1 MQNKGFVQTLIHG
14 TDFDHTSLNALQKVT
29 LRAVVMSFLFFGL
42 VAIEGMIMRMVQTG
56 PDNPLPRM
64 FNHPEHYFSIMTV
77 HPIVGIFGSTYQL
90 VFAAFMF
97 LVPYLTKKP
106 LYSVKLAN
114 AVWLLI
120 TIGTALAWIAAFI
133 WQYAPLYTLYWPL
146 PADTEQF
153 KLIGGVVFVVGVAL
167 IMIGTIGFIY
177 NIYATIFA
185 RVGVHKNK
193 TTKELLISGFG
204 IDGLM
209 NLLHKL
215 TGKPPYSKE
224 PALSLPVV
232 AIFRG
237 TVDTFLDAIVIL
249 AAGILVLVY
258 LLADAGG
265 LSWNVHAVDSLL
277 YKNFFWWGLDLVAD
291 GLVLIYVAGS
301 WYLLATI
308 ITGQK
313 LFMENVA
320 RAALLLELFVS
331 WMVWSHHLLADQPQ
345 PEMMKLISGEMVTA
359 FELLTQGLALFIT
372 LVTLWKA
379 RPLKMSPELA
389 YLLGGLIGFGLAV
402 PAGIIQA
409 DMGMNRVLHN
419 TQWISFAHFHI
430 ALIVGLYMTLY
441 SALYVL
447 WPLVT
452 NKTTMFS
459 KKLTWAHFWLYL
471 IGGVGMGAFAGM
483 AGLDGMLRRH
493 LYVDGEFNTMM
504 ILAAVFG
511 TMVLVAW
518 ILFLFNIVMSVGLKG
533 LIGIFLPAKDPSAS
547 YGLDPE
553 EEAELAPES
562 VPAKG

>member
-1 MQNKGFVQTLIHG
+1 MSLMNG
-14 TDFDHTSLNALQKVT
+14 TNFDHKSLNALQKVT

-42 VAIEGMIMRMVQTG
+42 VAIEGMIMRLVLTG
-56 PDNPLPRM
+56 PNNPLPEM
-64 FNHPEHYFSIMTV
+64 FSKPDHYFSIMTA

-97 LVPYLTKKP
+97 LVPFLTKKP

-120 TIGTALAWIAAFI
+120 TIGTALAWFAAFA
-133 WQYAPLYTLYWPL
+133 WHYAPLYTLYWPL

-153 KLIGGVVFVVGVAL
+153 KLIGGIVFIVGVAL
-167 IMIGTIGFIY
+167 IMVGTLGFIY

-185 RVGVHKNK
+185 RVGVHKDK

-204 IDGLM
+204 IDGML
-209 NLLHKL
+209 NLWNKL
-215 TGKPPYSKE
+215 RGKQPYSKE
-224 PALSLPVV
+224 PALALPVV

-249 AAGILVLVY
+249 GAGILVLVY
-258 LLADAGG
+258 LVFDASGHP
-265 LSWNVHAVDSLL
+265 LNVASVDALL

-301 WYLLATI
+301 WYLLATL

-320 RAALLLELFVS
+320 RAALMLELLVS
-331 WMVWSHHLLADQPQ
+331 WMVWSHHLLGDQGQ

-379 RPLKMSPELA
+379 RPLKMTMELK
-389 YLLGGLIGFGLAV
+389 YLLGGMLGFGLAI
-402 PAGIIQA
+402 PAAIIQA

-419 TQWISFAHFHI
+419 TQWIIMAHVHI

-447 WPLVT
+447 WPIVT
-452 NKTTMFS
+452 NNTKLWSS
-459 KKLTWAHFWLYL
+459 KLSNVHFWMYL
-471 IGGVGMGAFAGM
+471 IGGIGMGAFGGM

-493 LYVDGEFNTMM
+493 LYVNGEFNTYMVLAAICGSM
-504 ILAAVFG
+504 ILI
-511 TMVLVAW
+511 AW
-518 ILFLFNIVMSVGLKG
+518 AIFLFNIIMSVGIKG
-533 LIGIFLPAKDPSAS
+533 LIGIFLPAEDPTAS
-547 YGLDPE
+547 YGIEPE
-553 EEAELAPES
+553 VVAENH
-562 VPAKG
+562 KK

>member
-1 MQNKGFVQTLIHG
+1 MSFMKNLMDG
-14 TDFDHTSLNALQKVT
+14 TNFDHNSLNALQKVT
-29 LRAVVMSFLFFGL
+29 LRAVVASFLFYGL
-42 VAIEGMIMRMVQTG
+42 VALEGMIMRMVQVG
-56 PDNPLPRM
+56 PLAPIPEQ
-64 FNHPEHYFSIMTV
+64 FFHPDHYFSIMTV

-90 VFAAFMF
+90 VFAAFSF
-97 LVPYLTKKP
+97 LVPFLTKKP

-114 AVWLLI
+114 WTWGLI
-120 TIGTALAWIAAFI
+120 TGGTILAWLAAFF

-146 PADTEQF
+146 PADTQQF
-153 KLIGGVVFVVGVAL
+153 SAIGGIVFILGVAL
-167 IMIGTIGFIY
+167 IMLGTFGFIY

-204 IDGLM
+204 IDGML
-209 NLLHKL
+209 NLWHKL

-224 PALSLPVV
+224 PALALPVV

-249 AAGILVLVY
+249 SAGVLVLVY
-258 LLADAGG
+258 LIFDASGAP
-265 LSWNVHAVDSLL
+265 LNVATIDALL
-277 YKNFFWWGLDLVAD
+277 YKNYFWWGLDLVAD

-301 WYLLATI
+301 WYLLATL

-320 RAALLLELFVS
+320 RAALMLELLVS
-331 WMVWSHHLLADQPQ
+331 WMVWSHHLLADQGQ

-379 RPLKMSPELA
+379 RPLKMTPELK
-389 YLLGGLIGFGLAV
+389 YLLGGLVGFGLAV
-402 PAGIIQA
+402 PAAIIQA

-419 TQWISFAHFHI
+419 TQWIIGAHVHI

-441 SALYVL
+441 SAVFVL
-447 WPLVT
+447 WPIVT
-452 NKTTMFS
+452 NNT
-459 KKLTWAHFWLYL
+459 KLYSMKLVNTHYWLHL
-471 IGGVGMGAFAGM
+471 IGGIGMGAFMGM

-493 LYVDGEFNTMM
+493 LYVNGEFNTWM
-504 ILAAVFG
+504 ILAAICG
-511 TMVLVAW
+511 TMLLTAW
-518 ILFLFNIVMSVGLKG
+518 ALFLFNIIMSVGLKG
-533 LIGIFLPAKDPSAS
+533 LIGIFLPAKDKTAS
-547 YGLDPE
+547 YGIEPE
-553 EEAELAPES
+553 TVAENHK
-562 VPAKG
+562 V

>member
-1 MQNKGFVQTLIHG
+1 MSFMQNLMNG
-14 TDFDHTSLNALQKVT
+14 TNFDHESLNALQKVT

-42 VAIEGMIMRMVQTG
+42 VAIEGMIMRLVVTG
-56 PDNPLPRM
+56 PANPLPEM
-64 FNHPEHYFSIMTV
+64 FSHPEHYFSIMTV

-97 LVPYLTKKP
+97 LVPFLTKKP

-114 AVWLLI
+114 AVWILI
-120 TIGTALAWIAAFI
+120 TVGTALAWIAAFV

-146 PADTEQF
+146 PADTKQF
-153 KLIGGVVFVVGVAL
+153 SVVGGIVFIVGVAL
-167 IMIGTIGFIY
+167 IMVGTLGFIY

-185 RVGVHKNK
+185 RVGVHKDK

-204 IDGLM
+204 IDGML
-209 NLLHKL
+209 NLINKL
-215 TGKPPYSKE
+215 QGKPPYTKE
-224 PALSLPVV
+224 PALALPVV

-249 AAGILVLVY
+249 SAGVLVLVY
-258 LLADAGG
+258 LLFDASGHP
-265 LSWNVHAVDSLL
+265 LDVAAIDSLL
-277 YKNFFWWGLDLVAD
+277 YKNYFWWGLDLVAD

-301 WYLLATI
+301 WYLLATL

-320 RAALLLELFVS
+320 RAALMLELLVS
-331 WMVWSHHLLADQPQ
+331 WMVWSHHLLADQGQ

-379 RPLKMSPELA
+379 RPLKMTMELK
-389 YLLGGLIGFGLAV
+389 YLLGGLVGFGLAV
-402 PAGIIQA
+402 PAAIIQA

-419 TQWISFAHFHI
+419 TQWIIMAHVHI

-447 WPLVT
+447 WPIVT
-452 NKTTMFS
+452 NNTKLYSS
-459 KKLTWAHFWLYL
+459 KLSNVHFWLYL
-471 IGGVGMGAFAGM
+471 IGGIGMGAFGGM

-493 LYVDGEFNTMM
+493 LYVHGEFNTLM
-504 ILAAVFG
+504 ILAAICG

-518 ILFLFNIVMSVGLKG
+518 AVFLYNIVMSVGIKG

-547 YGLDPE
+547 YGIEPE
-553 EEAELAPES
+553 VVAENHK
-562 VPAKG
+562 V

>member
-1 MQNKGFVQTLIHG
+1 MSFVKTLVNG
-14 TDFDHTSLNALQKVT
+14 TDFDHNRLNALQKVT
-29 LRAVVMSFLFFGL
+29 LRAVVMSFLFYGL

-56 PDNPLPRM
+56 PSAPIPKM
-64 FNHPEHYFSIMTV
+64 FFEPDHYFSIMTV

-106 LYSVKLAN
+106 LYSIKLAN

-120 TIGTALAWIAAFI
+120 TIGTAMAWIAGFI

-153 KLIGGVVFVVGVAL
+153 KIVGGFVFVIGVAL
-167 IMIGTIGFIY
+167 IMIGTMGFIY

-204 IDGLM
+204 IDGLL
-209 NLLHKL
+209 NLIHKL

-249 AAGILVLVY
+249 SAGILVLVY
-258 LLADAGG
+258 LIAESTGFTWD
-265 LSWNVHAVDSLL
+265 VHAVDALL
-277 YKNFFWWGLDLVAD
+277 YKNWFWWGLDLVAD

-345 PEMMKLISGEMVTA
+345 PEMMKLVSGEMVTA

-389 YLLGGLIGFGLAV
+389 YLLGGLVGFGLAV

-419 TQWISFAHFHI
+419 TQWVSFAHFHI

-452 NKTTMFS
+452 NNTTLFS

-471 IGGVGMGAFAGM
+471 IGGIGMGALGGM

-493 LYVDGEFNTMM
+493 LYVNGEFNALMVG
-504 ILAAVFG
+504 AAIFG
-511 TMVLVAW
+511 SMVLIAW
-518 ILFLFNIVMSVGLKG
+518 FIFLFNIVMSVGLKG
-533 LIGIFLPAKDPSAS
+533 LVGIFMPAKDSTAS
-547 YGLDPE
+547 YGIEPE
-553 EEAELAPES
+553 PEPAP
-562 VPAKG
+562 VKA

>member
-1 MQNKGFVQTLIHG
+1 MENKSFKELLING
-14 TDFDHTSLNALQKVT
+14 TNFDADSLTALQKIT
-29 LRAVVMSFLFFGL
+29 LRAVVMSFVFFGL
-42 VAIEGMIMRMVQTG
+42 VALEGMIMRLVEMG
-56 PDNPLPRM
+56 PSNPLPKM
-64 FNHPEHYFSIMTV
+64 FSHPDHFFSIMTV

-106 LYSVKLAN
+106 LYSLKLAN
-114 AVWLLI
+114 FVWISI
-120 TIGTALAWIAAFI
+120 TLGTALAWLAGFI

-146 PADTEQF
+146 PADMKQF
-153 KLIGGVVFVVGVAL
+153 SLIGGFVFVIGVAL
-167 IMIGTIGFIY
+167 IMIGTLGFIY

-185 RVGVHKNK
+185 RTGVHKDK
-193 TTKELLISGFG
+193 TMKELLISGFG
-204 IDGLM
+204 IDGLL
-209 NLLHKL
+209 NLVYKL
-215 TGKPPYSKE
+215 LGKPPYSKE

-258 LLADAGG
+258 LVSYVTGF
-265 LSWNVHAVDSLL
+265 SWDVHAVDSLL

-308 ITGQK
+308 ITGKK

-379 RPLKMSPELA
+379 RPLKFTPPLA
-389 YLLGGLIGFGLAV
+389 YLLGGLVGFGLAV

-452 NKTTMFS
+452 NNTKLFS
-459 KKLTWAHFWLYL
+459 TKLTWAHYWLYL
-471 IGGVGMGAFAGM
+471 IGGIGMGAFAGM

-493 LYVDGEFNTMM
+493 LYVNGEFNTWM
-504 ILAAVFG
+504 ILAAIFG
-511 TMVLVAW
+511 SMVLIAW
-518 ILFLFNIVMSVGLKG
+518 FIFLANIVLSVGLKG
-533 LIGIFLPAKDPSAS
+533 LVGIFKPANNSIDYVEVK
-547 YGLDPE
+547 
-553 EEAELAPES
+553 
-562 VPAKG
+562 

>member
-1 MQNKGFVQTLIHG
+1 MSLMKNLIHG
-14 TDFDHTSLNALQKVT
+14 TDFDHTKLNALQKVT
-29 LRAVVMSFLFFGL
+29 LRAVVMSFLFYGL
-42 VAIEGMIMRMVQTG
+42 VAAEGMIMRLVQTG
-56 PDNPLPRM
+56 PSSPLPEM
-64 FNHPEHYFSIMTV
+64 FSKPDHYFSIMTV

-114 AVWLLI
+114 YVWLLI
-120 TIGTALAWIAAFI
+120 TIGTALAWLAAFFSH
-133 WQYAPLYTLYWPL
+133 YAPLYTLYWPL
-146 PADTEQF
+146 PADTTQF
-153 KLIGGVVFVVGVAL
+153 STIGGIVFIIGIAL
-167 IMIGTIGFIY
+167 IMIGTLGFIY

-185 RVGVHKNK
+185 RVGIHKNK

-204 IDGLM
+204 IDGML
-209 NLLHKL
+209 NLLYKL
-215 TGKPPYSKE
+215 MGKPPYSKE
-224 PALSLPVV
+224 PALALPVV

-249 AAGILVLVY
+249 GAGVLVLVY
-258 LLADAGG
+258 LVFNLAGHPLDVSAI
-265 LSWNVHAVDSLL
+265 SALL
-277 YKNFFWWGLDLVAD
+277 YKNYFWWGLDLVAD

-301 WYLLATI
+301 WYLLATL

-320 RAALLLELFVS
+320 RAALMLELLVS
-331 WMVWSHHLLADQPQ
+331 WMVWSHHLLSDQPQ

-379 RPLKMSPELA
+379 RPLKMTPPLA
-389 YLLGGLIGFGLAV
+389 YLLGGLVGFGLAV

-409 DMGMNRVLHN
+409 DMGLNRVLHN

-452 NKTTMFS
+452 NNTTLFS
-459 KKLTWAHFWLYL
+459 KKLTWTHFWLYL
-471 IGGVGMGAFAGM
+471 IGGIGMGAFGGM

-493 LYVDGEFNTMM
+493 LYVNGEFNTFM
-504 ILAAVFG
+504 ILAAIFG
-511 TMVLVAW
+511 SMVMIAW
-518 ILFLFNIVMSVGLKG
+518 IIFMINIIMSVGLKG
-533 LIGIFLPAKDPSAS
+533 LIGIFLPAKDETAS
-547 YGLDPE
+547 YGIEPE
-553 EEAELAPES
+553 PVPEA
-562 VPAKG
+562 VPAT

>member
-1 MQNKGFVQTLIHG
+1 MKQIEKRDFKDLIING
-14 TDFDHTSLNALQKVT
+14 TNFNPDSLSALQKVT

-42 VAIEGMIMRMVQTG
+42 VAIEGMIMRMVQIG
-56 PDNPLPRM
+56 PGNPLPKM
-64 FNHPEHYFSIMTV
+64 FGMPDHYFSIMTV

-114 AVWLLI
+114 FVWLCI
-120 TIGTALAWIAAFI
+120 TIGTALAWIAGFI
-133 WQYAPLYTLYWPL
+133 WHYAPLYTLYWPL
-146 PADTEQF
+146 PADVNQF
-153 KLIGGVVFVVGVAL
+153 GIVGGFVFIIGVAL
-167 IMIGTIGFIY
+167 IMIGTLGFIY

-185 RVGVHKNK
+185 RIGVHKNK

-204 IDGLM
+204 IDGLL
-209 NLLHKL
+209 NFINKL
-215 TGKPPYSKE
+215 IGKPPYSKD

-237 TVDTFLDAIVIL
+237 TVDTFLDALVIL
-249 AAGILVLVY
+249 GAGILVLIY
-258 LLADAGG
+258 LIAHVGG
-265 LSWNVHAVDSLL
+265 FSWDVHAVDSLL

-308 ITGQK
+308 ITGKK

-379 RPLKMSPELA
+379 RPLKMTPQLA
-389 YLLGGLIGFGLAV
+389 YLLGGLVGFGLAV

-409 DMGMNRVLHN
+409 DMGLNRVLHN

-441 SALYVL
+441 SVLYVL

-452 NKTTMFS
+452 NNTKLFS
-459 KKLTWAHFWLYL
+459 IKLTWVHFWLYL
-471 IGGVGMGAFAGM
+471 IGGIGMGAFAGM

-493 LYVDGEFNTMM
+493 LYVNGEFNTLM
-504 ILAAVFG
+504 ILAAVCGF
-511 TMVLVAW
+511 MVLAAW
-518 ILFLFNIVMSVGLKG
+518 FIFLFNIVMSVGIKG
-533 LIGIFLPAKDPSAS
+533 LIGIFKPANNNIAS
-547 YGLDPE
+547 YGIDE
-553 EEAELAPES
+553 E
-562 VPAKG
+562 K

>member
-1 MQNKGFVQTLIHG
+1 MSFAKTLMNG
-14 TDFDHTSLNALQKVT
+14 TNFDHTSLNALQKVT

-42 VAIEGMIMRMVQTG
+42 VAIEGMIMRMVVTG
-56 PDNPLPRM
+56 PVNPLPEM
-64 FNHPEHYFSIMTV
+64 FSHPEHYFSIMTV

-114 AVWLLI
+114 FVWLSI

-146 PADTEQF
+146 PADTDQF
-153 KLIGGVVFVVGVAL
+153 QLVGGIVFIIGVAL
-167 IMIGTIGFIY
+167 IMIGTFGFIY

-185 RVGVHKNK
+185 RVGVHKDK

-204 IDGLM
+204 IDGML
-209 NLLHKL
+209 NLWNKIR
-215 TGKPPYSKE
+215 GKQPYSKE
-224 PALSLPVV
+224 PALALPVV

-237 TVDTFLDAIVIL
+237 TVDTFLDAVVIL
-249 AAGILVLVY
+249 GAGLLVLVY
-258 LLADAGG
+258 LIFDASGAP
-265 LSWNVHAVDSLL
+265 LNVATVDALL

-301 WYLLATI
+301 WYLLATL

-320 RAALLLELFVS
+320 RAALMLELLVS
-331 WMVWSHHLLADQPQ
+331 WMVWSHHLLGDQGQ

-379 RPLKMSPELA
+379 RPLKMTMELK
-389 YLLGGLIGFGLAV
+389 YLLGGLVGFGLAI
-402 PAGIIQA
+402 PAAIIQA

-419 TQWISFAHFHI
+419 TQWIIMAHVHI

-447 WPLVT
+447 WPIVT
-452 NKTTMFS
+452 NNTKMWSS
-459 KKLTWAHFWLYL
+459 KLSNVHFWMYL
-471 IGGVGMGAFAGM
+471 IGGIGMGAFGGM

-493 LYVDGEFNTMM
+493 LYVNGEFNTYM
-504 ILAAVFG
+504 ILAAICG
-511 TMVLVAW
+511 SMILIAW
-518 ILFLFNIVMSVGLKG
+518 FIFLFNIVMSVGIKG
-533 LIGIFLPAKDPSAS
+533 LIGIFLPAQDKTAS
-547 YGLDPE
+547 YGIEPE
-553 EEAELAPES
+553 AA
-562 VPAKG
+562 

>member
-1 MQNKGFVQTLIHG
+1 MTLIDG
-14 TDFDHTSLNALQKVT
+14 VNFKPESLSALQKVT
-29 LRAVVMSFLFFGL
+29 LRAVVMSFLFYGL
-42 VAIEGMIMRMVQTG
+42 ASIEGMIMRVASVV
-56 PDNPLPRM
+56 PDIPPV
-64 FNHPEHYFSIMTV
+64 HGEPEHFFSIMTV
-77 HPIVGIFGSTYQL
+77 HPIIGLFGSTYQL

-114 AVWLLI
+114 VVWLLI
-120 TIGTALAWIAAFI
+120 TIGSATAWIAAFI

-146 PADTEQF
+146 PADTNQF
-153 KLIGGVVFVVGVAL
+153 KTIGGIVFIVGVAL
-167 IMIGTIGFIY
+167 IMFGTFGFIY

-185 RVGVHKNK
+185 RVGIHKNK

-204 IDGLM
+204 IDGML
-209 NLLHKL
+209 NLFHKL
-215 TGKPPYSKE
+215 TGRPPYTKE

-237 TVDTFLDAIVIL
+237 TVDTFLDAVVIL
-249 AAGILVLVY
+249 GAGILVLVY
-258 LLADAGG
+258 LVADGIGSPLDLAAIDA
-265 LSWNVHAVDSLL
+265 LL
-277 YKNFFWWGLDLVAD
+277 YKNWFWWGLDLVAD

-320 RAALLLELFVS
+320 RAALMLELLVS
-331 WMVWSHHLLADQPQ
+331 WMVWSHHLLADQGQ
-345 PEMMKLISGEMVTA
+345 PEMMKLVSGEMVTA

-379 RPLKMSPELA
+379 RPLKPTMELK
-389 YLLGGLIGFGLAV
+389 YLLGGLVGFGLAV

-409 DMGMNRVLHN
+409 DMAMNRVLHN
-419 TQWISFAHFHI
+419 TQWIIGAHVHI
-430 ALIVGLYMTLY
+430 AIIVGLYMTLY
-441 SALYVL
+441 SVVYVL

-452 NKTTMFS
+452 NNATLWS
-459 KKLTWAHFWLYL
+459 KKLSNAHFWLHL
-471 IGGVGMGAFAGM
+471 IGGIGMGAFMGM

-493 LYVDGEFNTMM
+493 MYFEGEYQTYM
-504 ILAAVFG
+504 ILAGIFG
-511 TMVLVAW
+511 SMILLAWVLFMV
-518 ILFLFNIVMSVGLKG
+518 NIIMSVGLKG
-533 LIGIFLPAKDPSAS
+533 LVGIFLPAKDDTAS

-553 EEAELAPES
+553 PGLVKA
-562 VPAKG
+562 

>member
-1 MQNKGFVQTLIHG
+1 MQTVENKGFVRQLIHG
-14 TDFDHTSLNALQKVT
+14 TNFDADSLSALQKVT

-42 VAIEGMIMRMVQTG
+42 VAIEGMIMRIVQMG
-56 PDNPLPRM
+56 PTNNFLPKM
-64 FNHPEHYFSIMTV
+64 FGVPDHYFSIMTV

-114 AVWLLI
+114 FVWLCI
-120 TIGTALAWIAAFI
+120 TIGTALAWFAGFI
-133 WQYAPLYTLYWPL
+133 WHYAPLYTLYWPL
-146 PADTEQF
+146 PADVEQF
-153 KLIGGVVFVVGVAL
+153 SIVGGFVFVVGVAL
-167 IMIGTIGFIY
+167 IMIGTLGFIY

-185 RVGVHKNK
+185 RTGIHANK

-209 NLLHKL
+209 NLIHKL
-215 TGKPPYSKE
+215 LGKKPYSKE

-237 TVDTFLDAIVIL
+237 TVDTFLDALVIL
-249 AAGILVLVY
+249 GAGILVLIY
-258 LLADAGG
+258 LIAFSGGAD
-265 LSWNVHAVDSLL
+265 WNVHAVDSLL

-301 WYLLATI
+301 WYLLATL

-345 PEMMKLISGEMVTA
+345 PEMMKLVSGEMVTA

-389 YLLGGLIGFGLAV
+389 YLLGGLVGFGLAV

-409 DMGMNRVLHN
+409 DMGLNRVLHN

-452 NKTTMFS
+452 NNTKLFS

-493 LYVDGEFNTMM
+493 LYVNGEFSGWM
-504 ILAAVFG
+504 ILAAIFG
-511 TMVLVAW
+511 SMVLIAW
-518 ILFLFNIVMSVGLKG
+518 FLFLYNIVMSVGLKG
-533 LIGIFLPAKDPSAS
+533 LVGIFMPAKNDVAG
-547 YGLDPE
+547 YGIE
-553 EEAELAPES
+553 EETAS
-562 VPAKG
+562 PAKA

>member
-1 MQNKGFVQTLIHG
+1 MENKSFKELLING
-14 TDFDHTSLNALQKVT
+14 TNFDAESLTALQKIT
-29 LRAVVMSFLFFGL
+29 LRAVVMSFVFFGL
-42 VAIEGMIMRMVQTG
+42 VALEGMIMRLVETG
-56 PDNPLPRM
+56 PSNPLPKM
-64 FNHPEHYFSIMTV
+64 FSHPDHFFSIMTV

-106 LYSVKLAN
+106 LYSLKLAN
-114 AVWLLI
+114 FVWICI
-120 TIGTALAWIAAFI
+120 TVGTALAWLAGFI
-133 WQYAPLYTLYWPL
+133 WKYAPLYTLYWPL
-146 PADTEQF
+146 PADMKQF
-153 KLIGGVVFVVGVAL
+153 SLIGGFVFVIGVAL
-167 IMIGTIGFIY
+167 IMIGTLGFIY

-185 RVGVHKNK
+185 RTGVHKDK
-193 TTKELLISGFG
+193 TMKELLISGFG
-204 IDGLM
+204 IDGFL
-209 NLLHKL
+209 NLVHKL
-215 TGKPPYSKE
+215 LGKPPYSKE

-258 LLADAGG
+258 LVSYATGF
-265 LSWNVHAVDSLL
+265 SWDVHVVDSLL

-308 ITGQK
+308 ITGKK

-379 RPLKMSPELA
+379 RPLKMTPPLA
-389 YLLGGLIGFGLAV
+389 YLLGGLVGFGLAV

-409 DMGMNRVLHN
+409 DMGLNRVLHN

-452 NKTTMFS
+452 NNTKLFS
-459 KKLTWAHFWLYL
+459 TKLTWAHFWLYL
-471 IGGVGMGAFAGM
+471 IGGIGMGAFAGM

-493 LYVDGEFNTMM
+493 LYVNGEFNTWM
-504 ILAAVFG
+504 ILAAIFG
-511 TMVLVAW
+511 SMVLIAW
-518 ILFLFNIVMSVGLKG
+518 FIFLANIVLSVGLKG
-533 LIGIFLPAKDPSAS
+533 LVGIFKPANNSIDYVEVK
-547 YGLDPE
+547 
-553 EEAELAPES
+553 
-562 VPAKG
+562 

>member
-1 MQNKGFVQTLIHG
+1 MSFTKTLING
-14 TDFDHTSLNALQKVT
+14 TNFDHTSLNALQKVT

-42 VAIEGMIMRMVQTG
+42 VAIEGMIMRLVVT
-56 PDNPLPRM
+56 PSINPLPEM
-64 FNHPEHYFSIMTV
+64 FSKPEHYFSIMTV

-97 LVPYLTKKP
+97 LVPFLTKKP
-106 LYSVKLAN
+106 LYSIKLAN

-120 TIGTALAWIAAFI
+120 TIGTALAWIAAFV

-146 PADTEQF
+146 PADTKQF
-153 KLIGGVVFVVGVAL
+153 QVIGGIVFIVGVAL
-167 IMIGTIGFIY
+167 IMVGTIGFIY

-185 RVGVHKNK
+185 RVGIHKDK

-204 IDGLM
+204 IDGML
-209 NLLHKL
+209 NLWCKL
-215 TGKPPYSKE
+215 TGKPPYTKE
-224 PALSLPVV
+224 PALALPVV

-249 AAGILVLVY
+249 SAGVLVLVY
-258 LLADAGG
+258 LIFDASGSP
-265 LSWNVHAVDSLL
+265 LDITAVDALL

-301 WYLLATI
+301 WYLLATL

-320 RAALLLELFVS
+320 RAALMLELLVS
-331 WMVWSHHLLADQPQ
+331 WMVWSHHLLADQGQ

-379 RPLKMSPELA
+379 RPLKMTMELK
-389 YLLGGLIGFGLAV
+389 YLLGGLAGFGLAV
-402 PAGIIQA
+402 PAAIIQA

-419 TQWISFAHFHI
+419 TQWIIMAHVHI

-447 WPLVT
+447 WPIVT
-452 NKTTMFS
+452 NNTKMWS
-459 KKLTWAHFWLYL
+459 SNLSNVHFWMYL
-471 IGGVGMGAFAGM
+471 IGGIGMGAFGGM

-493 LYVDGEFNTMM
+493 LYVNGEFNTFMVLAAICGTM
-504 ILAAVFG
+504 IL
-511 TMVLVAW
+511 TAW
-518 ILFLFNIVMSVGLKG
+518 FIFLFNIVMSVGIKG
-533 LIGIFLPAKDPSAS
+533 LIGIFLPSHDKTAS
-547 YGLDPE
+547 YGIEPE
-553 EEAELAPES
+553 TVADNHK
-562 VPAKG
+562 VD

>member
-1 MQNKGFVQTLIHG
+1 MSFTKTLIHG
-14 TDFDHTSLNALQKVT
+14 TNFDHKSLNALQKVT
-29 LRAVVMSFLFFGL
+29 LRAVVMAFLFYGL
-42 VAIEGMIMRMVQTG
+42 VAIEGMIMRMVSIG
-56 PDNPLPRM
+56 PQAKAFMPEE
-64 FNHPEHYFSIMTV
+64 FFHPDHFFSIMTV

-114 AVWLLI
+114 FVWLNI
-120 TIGTALAWIAAFI
+120 TIGTALAWLAAFI
-133 WQYAPLYTLYWPL
+133 WQYAPMYTLYWPL
-146 PADTEQF
+146 PADTTQF
-153 KLIGGVVFVVGVAL
+153 STIGGIVFIIGIAL
-167 IMIGTIGFIY
+167 IMIGTFGFIY

-204 IDGLM
+204 IDGLL
-209 NLLHKL
+209 NLINKL
-215 TGKPPYSKE
+215 KGKEPYTKE
-224 PALSLPVV
+224 PALALPVV

-237 TVDTFLDAIVIL
+237 TVDTFLDALVIL
-249 AAGILVLVY
+249 GAGILVLVY
-258 LLADAGG
+258 LVADLNGVA
-265 LSWNVHAVDSLL
+265 LDVAAIDALL

-301 WYLLATI
+301 WYLLATL

-320 RAALLLELFVS
+320 RAALMLELLVS
-331 WMVWSHHLLADQPQ
+331 WMVWSHHLLADQGQ

-379 RPLKMSPELA
+379 RPLKMTMELK
-389 YLLGGLIGFGLAV
+389 YLLGGLSGFGLAV
-402 PAGIIQA
+402 PAAIIQA

-419 TQWISFAHFHI
+419 TQWIIGAHVHI

-452 NKTTMFS
+452 NNTKMYS
-459 KKLTWAHFWLYL
+459 GKLSNAHFWMHLV
-471 IGGVGMGAFAGM
+471 GGIGMGAFMGM

-493 LYVDGEFNTMM
+493 LYIDGEFNFDMLM
-504 ILAAVFG
+504 AGGFG
-511 TMVLVAW
+511 TMLIVAW
-518 ILFLFNIVMSVGLKG
+518 LLFMYNIIMSVGLKG
-533 LIGIFLPAKDPSAS
+533 LIGIFLPAKDKTAS

-553 EEAELAPES
+553 DR
-562 VPAKG
+562 

>member
-1 MQNKGFVQTLIHG
+1 MSFTNNLING
-14 TDFDHTSLNALQKVT
+14 TNFDHTKLNALQKVT

-56 PDNPLPRM
+56 PVNPLPEM
-64 FNHPEHYFSIMTV
+64 FSHPAHYFSIMTA

-97 LVPYLTKKP
+97 LVPFLTKKP

-114 AVWLLI
+114 FVWIMI
-120 TIGTALAWIAAFI
+120 TVGTALAWLAAFI

-146 PADTEQF
+146 PADTKQF
-153 KLIGGVVFVVGVAL
+153 SVIGGIVFIVGVAL
-167 IMIGTIGFIY
+167 IMVGTLGFIY

-185 RVGVHKNK
+185 RVGVHKDK

-204 IDGLM
+204 IDGML
-209 NLLHKL
+209 NLWNKL
-215 TGKPPYSKE
+215 RGKPPYTKE
-224 PALSLPVV
+224 PALALPVV

-237 TVDTFLDAIVIL
+237 TVDTFLDALVIL
-249 AAGILVLVY
+249 GAGILVLIF
-258 LLADAGG
+258 LLADLGG
-265 LSWNVHAVDSLL
+265 LNWDVSTIDALL

-301 WYLLATI
+301 WYLLATL

-320 RAALLLELFVS
+320 RAALMLELLVS
-331 WMVWSHHLLADQPQ
+331 WMVWSHHLLGDQGQ

-379 RPLKMSPELA
+379 RPLKMTPPLA
-389 YLLGGLIGFGLAV
+389 YLLGGLVGFGLAV
-402 PAGIIQA
+402 PAAIIQA
-409 DMGMNRVLHN
+409 DMGMNRILHN
-419 TQWISFAHFHI
+419 TQWIIMAHVHI

-452 NKTTMFS
+452 NNTTLYS
-459 KKLTWAHFWLYL
+459 KKLTWVHYWLYL
-471 IGGVGMGAFAGM
+471 IGGIGMGAFGGM

-493 LYVDGEFNTMM
+493 LYVHGEFNPLM
-504 ILAAVFG
+504 ILAAVCG
-511 TMVLVAW
+511 SMVLIAW
-518 ILFLFNIVMSVGLKG
+518 FIFLFNIVMSVGIKG
-533 LIGIFLPAKDPSAS
+533 LIGIFLPAQDKSAS
-547 YGLDPE
+547 FGIE
-553 EEAELAPES
+553 EE
-562 VPAKG
+562 

>member
-1 MQNKGFVQTLIHG
+1 MSFAKTLIHG
-14 TDFDHTSLNALQKVT
+14 TNFDHESLNALQKVT
-29 LRAVVMSFLFFGL
+29 LRAVVMAFLFYGL
-42 VAIEGMIMRMVQTG
+42 VALEGMIMRMVSIG
-56 PDNPLPRM
+56 PQARTIIPEE
-64 FNHPEHYFSIMTV
+64 FFHPDHFFSIMTV

-114 AVWLLI
+114 FVWLMI
-120 TIGTALAWIAAFI
+120 TIGTMLAWIAAFV

-146 PADTEQF
+146 PADTTQF
-153 KLIGGVVFVVGVAL
+153 STIGGIVFIIGVAL
-167 IMIGTIGFIY
+167 IMVGTFGFIY
-177 NIYATIFA
+177 NVYATIFA

-204 IDGLM
+204 VDGLL
-209 NLLHKL
+209 NLINKL
-215 TGKPPYSKE
+215 RGKEPYTKE
-224 PALSLPVV
+224 PALALPVV

-237 TVDTFLDAIVIL
+237 TVDTFLDAVVIL
-249 AAGILVLVY
+249 GAGILVLVY
-258 LLADAGG
+258 LVADLGG
-265 LSWNVHAVDSLL
+265 YQLDVTAIDALL

-301 WYLLATI
+301 WYLLATL

-320 RAALLLELFVS
+320 RAALMLELLVS
-331 WMVWSHHLLADQPQ
+331 WMVWSHHLLGDQGQ

-379 RPLKMSPELA
+379 RPLKMTMELK
-389 YLLGGLIGFGLAV
+389 YLLGGLSGFGLAV
-402 PAGIIQA
+402 PAAIIQA

-419 TQWISFAHFHI
+419 TQWIIGAHVHI

-441 SALYVL
+441 SAVYVL

-452 NKTTMFS
+452 NNTRLYS
-459 KKLTWAHFWLYL
+459 AKLSNTHFWMHL
-471 IGGVGMGAFAGM
+471 IGGIGMGAFMGM

-493 LYVDGEFNTMM
+493 LYVDGEFNFDMLM
-504 ILAAVFG
+504 AAGFG
-511 TMVLVAW
+511 TMLLVAW
-518 ILFLFNIVMSVGLKG
+518 AIFLFNIIMSVGLKG
-533 LIGIFLPAKDPSAS
+533 LVGIFLPAKDKTAS

-553 EEAELAPES
+553 DM
-562 VPAKG
+562 

>member
-1 MQNKGFVQTLIHG
+1 MSFAKTLIHG
-14 TDFDHTSLNALQKVT
+14 TNFDHEGLNALQKVT
-29 LRAVVMSFLFFGL
+29 LRAVVMAFLFYGL
-42 VAIEGMIMRMVQTG
+42 VALEGMLMRLVSVG
-56 PDNPLPRM
+56 PQAKAIIPEE
-64 FNHPEHYFSIMTV
+64 FFHPDHFFSIMTV

-114 AVWLLI
+114 FVWLMI
-120 TIGTALAWIAAFI
+120 TIGTALAWIAAFV

-146 PADTEQF
+146 PADTTQF
-153 KLIGGVVFVVGVAL
+153 STIGGIVFIIGVAL
-167 IMIGTIGFIY
+167 IMIGTFGFIY

-185 RVGVHKNK
+185 RVGIHKNK

-204 IDGLM
+204 IDGLL
-209 NLLHKL
+209 NLINKL
-215 TGKPPYSKE
+215 RGKEPYTKE
-224 PALSLPVV
+224 PALALPVV

-237 TVDTFLDAIVIL
+237 TVDTFLDAVVIL
-249 AAGILVLVY
+249 GAGILVLIY
-258 LLADAGG
+258 LVADLGG
-265 LSWNVHAVDSLL
+265 IHLDVTAIDALL

-301 WYLLATI
+301 WYLLATL

-320 RAALLLELFVS
+320 RAALMLELLVS
-331 WMVWSHHLLADQPQ
+331 WMVWSHHLLGDQGQ

-379 RPLKMSPELA
+379 RPLKMTMELK
-389 YLLGGLIGFGLAV
+389 YLLGGLSGFGLAV
-402 PAGIIQA
+402 PAAIIQA

-419 TQWISFAHFHI
+419 TQWIIGAHVHI

-452 NKTTMFS
+452 NNTKMYS
-459 KKLTWAHFWLYL
+459 GKLSNTHFWMHL
-471 IGGVGMGAFAGM
+471 IGGIGMGAFMGM

-493 LYVDGEFNTMM
+493 LYVNGEFNFDMLM
-504 ILAAVFG
+504 AAGFG
-511 TMVLVAW
+511 TMLLVAW
-518 ILFLFNIVMSVGLKG
+518 AIFLFNIIMSVGLKG
-533 LIGIFLPAKDPSAS
+533 LVGIFLPAKDKTAS
-547 YGLDPE
+547 YGLEPE
-553 EEAELAPES
+553 DM
-562 VPAKG
+562 

>member
-1 MQNKGFVQTLIHG
+1 MSFMQNLVNG
-14 TDFDHTSLNALQKVT
+14 TDFDHTKLNALQKAT

-42 VAIEGMIMRMVQTG
+42 LTIEGMIMRMVVTG
-56 PDNPLPRM
+56 PANPLPEM
-64 FNHPEHYFSIMTV
+64 FSHPAHYFSIMTV

-97 LVPYLTKKP
+97 LVPFLTKKP

-114 AVWLLI
+114 FVWMAI
-120 TIGTALAWIAAFI
+120 TIGTALAWIAAFV

-146 PADTEQF
+146 PADTQQF
-153 KLIGGVVFVVGVAL
+153 QTIGGIVFIVGVAL
-167 IMIGTIGFIY
+167 IMIGTLGFIY

-185 RVGVHKNK
+185 RVGVHRNK

-204 IDGLM
+204 IDGML
-209 NLLHKL
+209 NLWHKL

-224 PALSLPVV
+224 PALALPVV

-249 AAGILVLVY
+249 GAGVLVLVY
-258 LLADAGG
+258 LLADVAGAT
-265 LSWNVHAVDSLL
+265 WDVHAIDALL

-301 WYLLATI
+301 WYLLATL

-320 RAALLLELFVS
+320 RAALMLELLVS

-345 PEMMKLISGEMVTA
+345 PEMMKLVSGEMVTA

-379 RPLKMSPELA
+379 RPLKMTPQLA
-389 YLLGGLIGFGLAV
+389 YLLAGLVGFGLAV
-402 PAGIIQA
+402 PAAIIQA

-452 NKTTMFS
+452 NNTTMWS

-493 LYVDGEFNTMM
+493 LYVNGEFQTWM
-504 ILAAVFG
+504 ILAAICG
-511 TMVLVAW
+511 TMILIAW
-518 ILFLFNIVMSVGLKG
+518 ALFLFNIVMSVGLKG
-533 LIGIFLPAKDPSAS
+533 LIGIFLPSEDKTAS
-547 YGLDPE
+547 YGIE
-553 EEAELAPES
+553 EEPEAAPEAA
-562 VPAKG
+562 PAT

>member
-1 MQNKGFVQTLIHG
+1 MGPKLRTP
-14 TDFDHTSLNALQKVT
+14 DSLNALQKVT

-42 VAIEGMIMRMVQTG
+42 VAIEGMIMRLVVVG
-56 PDNPLPRM
+56 DANPLPEM
-64 FNHPEHYFSIMTV
+64 FSHPEHYFSIMTV

-114 AVWLLI
+114 YVWLAI
-120 TIGTALAWIAAFI
+120 TIGTALAWISAFV

-146 PADTEQF
+146 PADTKQF
-153 KLIGGVVFVVGVAL
+153 ELIGGFVFIIGVAL
-167 IMIGTIGFIY
+167 IMVGTLGFIY

-185 RVGVHKNK
+185 RVGIHKDK

-204 IDGLM
+204 IDGML
-209 NLLHKL
+209 NLWNKL
-215 TGKPPYSKE
+215 RGKQPYSKE

-237 TVDTFLDAIVIL
+237 TVDTFLDALVIL
-249 AAGILVLVY
+249 GAGLLVLVY
-258 LLADAGG
+258 LIFDAAGHS
-265 LSWNVHAVDSLL
+265 LDVASINALL

-308 ITGQK
+308 ITGKK

-320 RAALLLELFVS
+320 RAALMLELLVS
-331 WMVWSHHLLADQPQ
+331 WMVWSHHLLSDQAQ

-379 RPLKMSPELA
+379 RPLKMTPALA

-452 NKTTMFS
+452 NNTKLFS
-459 KKLTWAHFWLYL
+459 TKLTWIHYWLYL
-471 IGGVGMGAFAGM
+471 IGGVGMGAFGGM

-493 LYVDGEFNTMM
+493 LYVDGEFNTLM
-504 ILAAVFG
+504 ILAAICG

-518 ILFLFNIVMSVGLKG
+518 FIFLFNIVMSVGIRG
-533 LIGIFLPAKDPSAS
+533 LIGIFLPAKDKSAS
-547 YGLDPE
+547 YGIE
-553 EEAELAPES
+553 ES
-562 VPAKG
+562 K